1 MPTIFKSG
9 LSGNTF
15 LEKFLAATKRSK
27 ALYEEAL
34 GLTPHGVHSN
44 WRIFDPYPLYMSRGK
59 GSRIWDVDGNMY
71 LDFNMA
77 FGALGVG
84 HAHPILV
91 EEMRKV
97 IENGTIYGFESEASV
112 KTAKVLTERFGYE
125 RVRFATTGL
134 EATMLAVRLARA
146 FTGRKKILKFE
157 GCFHGSHEPLM
168 VSVKPNIYRAGH
180 PKTPNSVPASMGMP
194 QEFADLVTVAP
205 YGDLD
210 AVEKIMQK
218 HGNDVAGI
226 ILEPI
231 AMNMGVVIPPLE
243 FLKGLR
249 RLADEYNSLLIFDEV
264 KTSGKF
270 YRGVQEWCG
279 VKGDI
284 MVAAKSIAGGYPF
297 SAVLSSKEVF
307 DYVGPNKTAHG
318 GTFNSNPL
326 SVNAAHVTL
335 TKILTAD
342 NLRHAQTLS
351 KELAKGYSDI
361 LEEAKITHNITHIAT
376 SGTIYF
382 TEHPIRNWRDFV
394 KFNDFG
400 KWFAW
405 VVGMLAYGVIP
416 QALGYDEQWTVSV
429 QHTREDVDKALEAM
443 KNVIKQL
450 KDASIQVGVEE
461 VL

>member
-1 MPTIFKSG
+1 MSDK
-9 LSGNTF
+9 TF
-15 LEKFLAATKRSK
+15 LEKFLSITKRSK
-27 ALYEEAL
+27 ALYDEAL

-44 WRIFDPYPLYMSRGK
+44 WRIFDPYPLFMNRGK
-59 GSRIWDVDGNMY
+59 GSRIWDADGNEY
-71 LDFNMA
+71 LDYNMA

-84 HAHPILV
+84 HAHPVLV
-91 EEMRKV
+91 EEMKKV
-97 IENGTIYGFESEASV
+97 IENGTIYGFETEASV

-134 EATMLAVRLARA
+134 EATLLAVRLARA

-157 GCFHGSHEPLM
+157 GCFHGTHEPLM
-168 VSVKPNIYRAGH
+168 VSVKPSIYRAGH

-194 QEFADLVTVAP
+194 QEFADLVIAAP

-218 HGNDVAGI
+218 HGNEVAGI

-231 AMNMGVVIPPLE
+231 AMNMGVVIPSIE

-249 RLADEYNSLLIFDEV
+249 QFADEYNSLLIFDEV

-307 DYVGPNKTAHG
+307 EVVGPNKTAHG

-335 TKILTAD
+335 TKILTEE
-342 NLRHAQTLS
+342 NLRHAQNLS
-351 KELAKGYSDI
+351 KQLANGYGDI
-361 LEEAKITHNITHIAT
+361 LEDAKIDHNISHIAT

-382 TEHPIRNWRDFV
+382 TQHPIRNWREFV
-394 KFNDFG
+394 RHNDFG
-400 KWFAW
+400 RWLAW
-405 VVGMLAYGVIP
+405 VLGMLTNGVLP

-429 QHTREDVDKALEAM
+429 QHSKEDIETTLEVM
-443 KNVIKQL
+443 KNVVTSLRESRLQI
-450 KDASIQVGVEE
+450 GVEE

>member
-1 MPTIFKSG
+1 MSTKFLRP
-9 LSGNTF
+9 LSDKTF
-15 LEKFLAATKRSK
+15 LEKFLSITKRSK
-27 ALYEEAL
+27 ALYDEAL

-44 WRIFDPYPLYMSRGK
+44 WRIFDPYPLFMNRGK
-59 GSRIWDVDGNMY
+59 GSRIWDADGNEY
-71 LDFNMA
+71 LDYNMA

-84 HAHPILV
+84 HAHPVLV
-91 EEMRKV
+91 EEMKKV
-97 IENGTIYGFESEASV
+97 IENGTIYGFETEASV
-112 KTAKVLTERFGYE
+112 KTAKVLTERFGYD

-134 EATMLAVRLARA
+134 EATLLAVRLARA

-157 GCFHGSHEPLM
+157 GCFHGTHEPLM
-168 VSVKPNIYRAGH
+168 VSVKPSIYRAGH

-194 QEFADLVTVAP
+194 QEFADLVIAAP

-218 HGNDVAGI
+218 HGNEVAGI

-231 AMNMGVVIPPLE
+231 AMNMGVVIPSVE

-249 RLADEYNSLLIFDEV
+249 QLADEYNSLLIFDEV

-307 DYVGPNKTAHG
+307 EVVGPNKTAHG

-335 TKILTAD
+335 TRILTEE
-342 NLRHAQTLS
+342 NLRHAQNLS
-351 KELAKGYSDI
+351 KQLANGYGDI
-361 LEEAKITHNITHIAT
+361 LEDAKIDHNISHIAT

-382 TEHPIRNWRDFV
+382 TQHQIRNWREFV
-394 KFNDFG
+394 KHNDFG
-400 KWFAW
+400 RWLAW
-405 VVGMLAYGVIP
+405 VLGMLANGVIP

-429 QHTREDVDKALEAM
+429 QHSKEDIETTLEVM
-443 KNVIKQL
+443 KNVVTSLRESRLQM
-450 KDASIQVGVEE
+450 GVEE